1 MKKISGIL
9 ISIMLC
15 IACFAGCLSSGM
27 QSPPRLTVNCSDG
40 SVSAILGT
48 YSWQYKNTGVT
59 ADAIHPL
66 DNQDYTMLETAD
78 SAAVLVFEKD
88 PDSIINV
95 ICWSDTFLS
104 SSDAESEKVDFQGDT
119 IQLKPGGYIY
129 EVLAEWDTGIGNGG
143 TAYYSFYIKTEG
155 DAA

>member
-1 MKKISGIL
+1 MMKRFVCML
-9 ISIMLC
+9 LTVLC
-15 IACFAGCLSSGM
+15 IVGLTGCSRFGM
-27 QSPPRLTVNCSDG
+27 KSPPKLVVKCSDG

-48 YSWQYKNTGVT
+48 YSWQYMNTGVT

-66 DNQDYTMLETAD
+66 DNNNYKILETTD
-78 SAAVLVFEKD
+78 TAAVLEFAKD
-88 PDSIINV
+88 PDSILNV

-104 SSDAESEKVDFQGDT
+104 SSDAESEKVDFQDNT

-129 EVLAEWDTGIGNGG
+129 QVAAEWDTNG

>member
-1 MKKISGIL
+1 MMKRFVCML
-9 ISIMLC
+9 LTVLC
-15 IACFAGCLSSGM
+15 IVGLTGCLGFGM
-27 QSPPRLTVNCSDG
+27 KSPPKLVVKCSDG

-48 YSWQYKNTGVT
+48 YSWQYMNTGVT

-66 DNQDYTMLETAD
+66 DCNSYKILETTD
-78 SAAVLVFEKD
+78 TAAVLEFEKD
-88 PDSIINV
+88 PDSILNV

-104 SSDAESEKVDFQGDT
+104 SSDAESEKVDFQDNT

-129 EVLAEWDTGIGNGG
+129 QVAAEWDTNG

>member
-1 MKKISGIL
+1 MKRFVCML
-9 ISIMLC
+9 LTVLC
-15 IACFAGCLSSGM
+15 IVGLTDCSGFGM
-27 QSPPRLTVNCSDG
+27 KSPPKLVVKCSDG

-48 YSWQYKNTGVT
+48 YSWQYMNTGVT

-66 DNQDYTMLETAD
+66 DNNNYKILETTD
-78 SAAVLVFEKD
+78 TAAVLEFEKD
-88 PDSIINV
+88 PDSILNV

-104 SSDAESEKVDFQGDT
+104 SSDAESEKVDFQNNT

-129 EVLAEWDTGIGNGG
+129 QVAAEWDTNG
-143 TAYYSFYIKTEG
+143 TAYYSFYIKSEG

>member
-1 MKKISGIL
+1 MMKRFVCML
-9 ISIMLC
+9 MMMLC
-15 IACFAGCLSSGM
+15 IVGLTGCSGFGM
-27 QSPPRLTVNCSDG
+27 KSPPKLIVKCSDG
-40 SVSAILGT
+40 SVSAVLGT
-48 YSWQYKNTGVT
+48 YSWRYMNTGVT

-66 DNQDYTMLETAD
+66 DYNNYMILETTD
-78 SAAVLVFEKD
+78 TAAVLDFEKD
-88 PDSIINV
+88 PDSILSV

-104 SSDAESEKVDFQGDT
+104 SPDAKSETVDFQGDT

-129 EVLAEWDTGIGNGG
+129 EVAAEWDTNG